1 MDYEQTAGHKLTL
14 EDRRRLSVGGVD
26 EVESFDET
34 VVILHIADAA
44 LIIRGEGLHLR
55 RLESGQVLVDG
66 RIDAMVYEQKGPTGK
81 GLLQRL
87 FG

>member
-1 MDYEQTAGHKLTL
+1 MEESHKLTL
-14 EDRRRLSVGGVD
+14 EDRQRLSISGVA

-34 VVILHIADAA
+34 VVILHIEDAT

-55 RLESGQVLVDG
+55 SLEGGQVLVDG
-66 RIDAMVYEQKGPTGK
+66 RIDALVYEQKGPTGK

>member
-1 MDYEQTAGHKLTL
+1 MDYEQTAEHKLTL
-14 EDRRRLSVGGVD
+14 EGRQRLAVTGVD

-34 VVILHIADAA
+34 VVIVHIADTA
-44 LIIRGEGLHLR
+44 LIVRGEGLHLR

-66 RIDAMVYEQKGPTGK
+66 RIDALVYEQRGPSGK